1 MATKKLIRTK
11 SAPTS
16 GAAKKKARQSFK
28 KFEKSSAGQKYAR
41 LTATPAAKLKYLK
54 TVRLSKYQDW
64 LKSATKKVKTLN
76 GADKTQMMKVIQNHK
91 TRIQK
96 VRQDIKDLTAAL
108 KSGGGAKITPAVAR
122 TRLAIANLKRRMAS
136 APTEHG
142 KKVLAG
148 RIAAL
153 QESLKTGKSPAGRKA
168 AAKPAAKT
176 AAKKTVKK
184 ITVKRGAGKA
194 ATTKKAATSAEI
206 GRASCRE
213 RV

>member
-54 TVRLSKYQDW
+54 TVRLPKYQDW

-176 AAKKTVKK
+176 A
-184 ITVKRGAGKA
+184 
-194 ATTKKAATSAEI
+194 EI
-206 GRASCRE
+206 GRAH
-213 RV
+213 V